1 MNKSSNKIL
10 SSFCYFSVFFAPFI
24 FPIVVWALSNGDT
37 SRNAKRALLY
47 HILPMISLGLSTVL
61 FSIYNNNHSSDLI
74 LSIVIILSTL
84 VVESKINQSHNLQE
98 KAKIMLFS
106 MVPINLIVITIF
118 WIFVF

>member
-47 HILPMISLGLSTVL
+47 HILPMIFLGLSTVL
-61 FSIYNNNHSSDLI
+61 FGIYNNHHSSVMFILAIIFIIAVPFYMIKNLYLGIKVLI
-74 LSIVIILSTL
+74 S
-84 VVESKINQSHNLQE
+84 E
-98 KAKIMLFS
+98 K
-106 MVPINLIVITIF
+106 
-118 WIFVF
+118 

>member
-47 HILPMISLGLSTVL
+47 HILPMISLG
-61 FSIYNNNHSSDLI
+61 
-74 LSIVIILSTL
+74 
-84 VVESKINQSHNLQE
+84 
-98 KAKIMLFS
+98 
-106 MVPINLIVITIF
+106 
-118 WIFVF
+118 